1 MKRLK
6 KALSCRLDHL
16 QSDIGIVILEPNLV
30 IATLNMISPE
40 TGRDA
45 WLRYAALPTEICGSF
60 KPYSSIVAL
69 DNNETSPVFV
79 AAKELQS
86 GILRILGQQID
97 IKFTASK
104 TASMIVIG
112 TVHSLSTAGVSV
124 GELPDLREDGFW
136 LSTKGEAVHIIGE
149 NERGALYGAFEY
161 LSMLAQGDC
170 PEVAYAT
177 NPSAPIRWVH
187 QWDNLDGTIE
197 RGYGG
202 KSIFFKDGFVLD
214 DLTRVT
220 EYARLLASIRLNGVI
235 VNNVN
240 AGFNLLSPSNL
251 KGLSRIADAMRPYGV
266 RIGISLFFDSPREL
280 GGLATSD
287 PLDPAVIEWWSDITA
302 QVYSHVP
309 DLVGYLI
316 KANSEG
322 QPGPLTYNR
331 TLADGAN
338 MFARALKPHG
348 DGIVMYRAFVYNH
361 HLDESDWKNDRAN
374 ASVEYFKELDKDFDN
389 NVVIQIKLGPIDFQI
404 REPPSPLFANL
415 RQTSAIIEFMVAQE
429 YLGQQSHVVYQ
440 PPLWKTI
447 LDFDLRIDG
456 KPSIVSDIV
465 SGERLNWKRSGY
477 AAVVNVGNDPTWL
490 GSHMAMANLY
500 GYGRLAWNPSDT
512 EEAIVRDWT
521 RLTFGLNETVVETI
535 TKISMQSWGAYENYS
550 GNLGIQTL
558 CDILYTH
565 YGPSPGSQD
574 GNGWGQWT
582 RANAYS
588 IGMDRTIETGT
599 GNAGQYPPEVASIFN
614 NIETTP
620 DELLLWF
627 HHVPYTQKLKSG
639 KTVIQHFY
647 DSHYSGAVTA
657 QTFPIQWETLRG
669 LIDDARFEHV
679 SLRLAYQAGH
689 SLVWRDAVSEFYKA
703 KSGIADEANRVGNH
717 PWRVEAEEMELSGY
731 KIIPVTPFEA
741 ASGGR
746 AIITISSEAPG
757 TARATL
763 NYPSGTYDV
772 AVNYYDHKGGRS
784 KYEIF
789 LNDKTIGTWNGDLED
804 KLGHDF
810 SEYIDGHSATRV
822 TFRGVNIENG
832 DVVKIVG
839 NPDGNEFAPLDYISV
854 LPQGQVD

>member
-1 MKRLK
+1 
-6 KALSCRLDHL
+6 
-16 QSDIGIVILEPNLV
+16 
-30 IATLNMISPE
+30 MISPE
-40 TGRDA
+40 TGLDA
-45 WLRYAALPTEICGSF
+45 WLRYAALPSEIRNRHGSH
-60 KPYSSIVAL
+60 SSIITL
-69 DNNETSPVFV
+69 NKNETSPVFV
-79 AAKELQS
+79 AAKELQK
-86 GILRILGQQID
+86 GILKILGQQIG
-97 IKFTASK
+97 IEFTASK
-104 TASMIVIG
+104 TASAIVVG
-112 TVHSLSTAGVSV
+112 TVDSLSTAEVGV
-124 GELPDLREDGFW
+124 GELPELKEDGFW
-136 LSTKGEAVHIIGE
+136 LSTKGGAVHIVGQ

-161 LSMLAQGDC
+161 LSLLAQGDFS
-170 PEVAYAT
+170 EVAYAT
-177 NPSAPIRWVH
+177 NPSAPIRWVN
-187 QWDNLDGTIE
+187 QWDNLDGSIE

-202 KSIFFKDGFVLD
+202 KSIFFKNGFVLD

-220 EYARLLASIRLNGVI
+220 QYARLLASIRLNGAI

-240 AGFNLLSPSNL
+240 AGSNLLSPSNL
-251 KGLSRIADAMRPYGV
+251 KGLTRIADAMRPYGV

-280 GGLATSD
+280 GGLPTSD
-287 PLDPAVIEWWSDITA
+287 PLDAAVIKWWSDITA
-302 QVYSHVP
+302 QVYRHVP

-348 DGIVMYRAFVYNH
+348 DGIIMYRAFVYNH
-361 HLDESDWKNDRAN
+361 HLDESNWKNDRAN
-374 ASVEYFKELDKDFDN
+374 ASVEFFKDLDEEFDD
-389 NVVIQIKLGPIDFQI
+389 NVVIQIKFGPIDFQI

-415 RQTSAIIEFMVAQE
+415 RKTSAVIEFMVAQE

-447 LDFDLRIDG
+447 LDFDLRIDE
-456 KPSIVSDIV
+456 KPSIVSDVV

-477 AAVVNVGNDPTWL
+477 AAVVNIGNDPTWL

-500 GYGRLAWNPSDT
+500 GYGRLAWNPSDNET
-512 EEAIVRDWT
+512 AIVRDWT
-521 RLTFGLNETVVETI
+521 RLTFGINKTVIDTI
-535 TKISMQSWGAYENYS
+535 VKISMESWRAYENYS

-582 RANAYS
+582 RANAHS

-599 GNAGQYPPEVASIFN
+599 GNAGQYPLEVARVFN
-614 NIETTP
+614 DIETTP

-627 HHVPYTQKLKSG
+627 HHVPYTRKLKSG

-647 DSHYSGAVTA
+647 DSHYTGAETA
-657 QTFPIQWETLRG
+657 QTFPVQWANLKG
-669 LIDDARFEHV
+669 LVDNVRFEHV
-679 SLRLAYQAGH
+679 ALRLAYQAGH
-689 SLVWRDAVSEFYKA
+689 SLVWRDAVNQFYKA

-717 PWRVEAEEMELSGY
+717 PWRVEAEDMELSGY
-731 KIIPVTPFEA
+731 KIVHVTPFEA

-746 AIITISSEAPG
+746 AVITTSSDAPG
-757 TARATL
+757 TAKATL
-763 NYPSGTYDV
+763 NYPSGTYDI
-772 AVNYYDHKGGRS
+772 AVNYYDHIGGRS

-789 LNDKTIGTWNGDLED
+789 LNDETIGTWTGDLED

-810 SEYIDGHSATRV
+810 SEYVDGHSATRV
-822 TFRGVNIENG
+822 TFWGVQIEKG

-839 NPDGNEFAPLDYISV
+839 QPDGKEFAPLDYISV
-854 LPQGQVD
+854 LPLGTVD